1 MRTLFLD
8 YFAQSLVLG
17 LAVAALLAA
26 TPLLQK
32 RYSARWFCRAWLA
45 LAVLL
50 VLPLRAV
57 LPETAPATVTLTPP
71 PALLAA
77 AEPDEAPAPQTAVP
91 GPDTEHSTA
100 PAVST
105 GQTAVS
111 GQGQSA
117 GPSAAAH
124 ETDSLFPEPPASSS
138 DGEITVTV
146 SHSPLAAFAPL
157 DWLALLWLAGA
168 VGVAGWQWLGYLLW
182 RRRTLRRALPANEAW
197 QAALAEAFARQPLAK
212 RPRLLASPDVTGAM
226 AAGFLRPV
234 LLVPEGAQPGADGA
248 YLLAH
253 ELVHLRRHDLARKAL
268 FSLVLALHWYNP
280 AAWLLAKRAGRD
292 METACDEAVLAALG
306 AEHRAAYCDALL
318 HAVGHGRA
326 PALTTCFSLTK
337 KDVKVRFAR
346 LWDTSPKRR
355 GAAALAVFCLAAALA
370 GALVACSAAPAEN
383 AAEPVASAPP
393 ASAAPVSDLATST
406 EVWPSVYYS
415 HNGAFQSSGVN
426 DPGLLPSEKLPVDLE
441 SVGRNR
447 WSGYASPDQQY
458 LGLALPAADA
468 EHPGLITLWSSADGG
483 ESWTS
488 APLDCSAWIERMAEA
503 ERWEEHKQSVFNKSI
518 AWAIPRHYQFVSPEV
533 GFLAFYGTYESGP
546 TDKRFTVTSDT
557 FVLLRTLDGG
567 ESWQEMYF
575 GDGRD
580 AGNGTPLNIVI
591 STPFAFL
598 NENVGFLCAH
608 GEGYGEEG
616 RFNLLRTTDGGQ
628 TWQQLD
634 LGEVADTLP
643 GAPWQR
649 RHVCCA
655 LGCSTRHLPQPDLV
669 TSAQPGFAAFT
680 AWGNKDDTLGDK
692 VVLYTRDYGES
703 WQWMY
708 RYNDEMRAKYTD
720 SLIKS
725 YVSEEEVW
733 PAAYY
738 NGAGPVPLPEEA
750 GELPPVA
757 PFSYASP
764 DLQYAG
770 LAQYG
775 LEGEAQKRLTLWNTA
790 DGGETWTSTTLDCSD
805 WLEKTAQKNDW
816 ASLEAD
822 GVANGAARVRPSAYQ
837 FVSPNTGFLVYYAEW
852 GYGPAHDRH
861 FVSSA
866 DFVVLRTT
874 DGGESW
880 QEMYNGDGSDFTGG
894 TGKGLALS
902 ACRPFL
908 FLNKRVGF
916 LCAHGGDYGT
926 NGRFNLLR
934 TLNGGQTWQ
943 LLDLSEAAS
952 TLPGAP
958 WENCHV
964 CSALSLGGPEYEPD
978 LFADAQPGFAAFTAW
993 GDDSSDRVIFYTRDY
1008 GESWQWMKRTPADT
1022 TSQEGNEP

>member
-168 VGVAGWQWLGYLLW
+168 AGVAGWQWLGYLLW
-182 RRRTLRRALPANEAW
+182 RRRTLRRALPANESW
-197 QAALAEAFARQPLAK
+197 QAALGEAFARQPLAK

-292 METACDEAVLAALG
+292 METACDESVLAALG

-370 GALVACSAAPAEN
+370 GALVACSAAPRESGGEPPVSAPQPS
-383 AAEPVASAPP
+383 AEPAT
-393 ASAAPVSDLATST
+393 DLSTDT

-415 HNGAFQSSGVN
+415 HNGVFDSSGALSSV
-426 DPGLLPSEKLPVDLE
+426 KLPVDLE

-458 LGLALPAADA
+458 LGLAVPAADA
-468 EHPGLITLWSSADGG
+468 EHPGLITLWGSADGG

-488 APLDCSAWIERMAEA
+488 TPLDCSAWIERMAEA
-503 ERWEEHKQSVFNKSI
+503 ERWEEHKQSVFNKSV
-518 AWAIPRHYQFVSPEV
+518 AWAIPNHYQFVSPEV
-533 GFLAFYGTYESGP
+533 GFLVFYGHYEYGP
-546 TDKRFTVTSDT
+546 ADKRFADTSSA

-567 ESWQEMYF
+567 ESWQEMCF
-575 GDGRD
+575 TDGKD
-580 AGNGTPLNIVI
+580 IGNGTSLSFALFN
-591 STPFAFL
+591 SFAFL

-608 GEGYGEEG
+608 GEGYGTEEQ
-616 RFNLLRTTDGGQ
+616 FNLLRTTDGGQ

-634 LGEVADTLP
+634 LSGLAATLP
-643 GAPWQR
+643 GAPLGR
-649 RHVCCA
+649 RHVCSA
-655 LGCSTRHLPQPDLV
+655 LGCSTGQPPNPELPQPDLF
-669 TSAQPGFAAFT
+669 TSAEAGFAAFLT
-680 AWGNKDDTLGDK
+680 WGDNDSQRFIF
-692 VVLYTRDYGES
+692 YTRDFGES

-708 RYNDEMRAKYTD
+708 RTAYQTTQAELAGTD
-720 SLIKS
+720 KD
-725 YVSEEEVW
+725 VW
-733 PAAYY
+733 PVGYY
-738 NGAGPVPLPEEA
+738 NSLGPVPLPEEA
-750 GELPPVA
+750 GELPPA
-757 PFSYASP
+757 TPFGYASP

-775 LEGEAQKRLTLWNTA
+775 LEGEAQKSLILWNTA
-790 DGGETWTSTTLDCSD
+790 DGGEHWTSTTLDCSA

-816 ASLEAD
+816 TSLEAD
-822 GVANGAARVRPSAYQ
+822 GVTNGTARVMPSAYQ
-837 FVSPNTGFLVYYAEW
+837 FVSPNTGFLVYYADW
-852 GYGPAHDRH
+852 SYGPAHNRH
-861 FVSSA
+861 VVSSA

-874 DGGESW
+874 NGGESW
-880 QEMYNGDGSDFTGG
+880 QQMYSGDGSDFGG
-894 TGKGLALS
+894 GAGKELALS
-902 ACRPFL
+902 VCRPFL
-908 FLNKRVGF
+908 FLNDKVGF
-916 LCAHGGDYGT
+916 LCAHGDGYGAD
-926 NGRFNLLR
+926 GSSNLLR
-934 TLNGGQTWQ
+934 TTDGGATWQ
-943 LLDLSEAAS
+943 LLDLSAVLS
-952 TLPGAP
+952 SVPGAP
-958 WENCHV
+958 WETCHV
-964 CSALSLGGPEYEPD
+964 CSAWGLGGPEYEPD
-978 LFADAQPGFAAFTAW
+978 LFTNAQPGFAAFTAW
-993 GDDSSDRVIFYTRDY
+993 ESSDERVVIYTENY
-1008 GESWQWMKRTPADT
+1008 GEGWTWVERTLANS
-1022 TSQEGNEP
+1022 TSQEVND